1 MYYTPLL
8 LLVSTIVYALPM
20 DSIQTSAQDSRL
32 YIKREVSGEH
42 SGTAVMRPYVN
53 DNSPS
58 QATIVQWF
66 DPSYGPNSNAVAG
79 MQIKASVPSVSLDN
93 LDGLDSITCSGSL
106 VTVSLKSVTDVLTW
120 EDRDILLVIGSHHHC
135 GPDHTDVI
143 TLLLASSWSVNS
155 KTSTVVFNTVDPEA
169 AGVTGEYNIYVSLI
183 GDILTSPSEPDQSE
197 DLDHQGLEKRQSGT
211 GATTPDT
218 GKLSVNQQFN
228 GNLFHATGTK
238 TIANIPRGCKGKF
251 AILLRAAGI
260 LFKEPAVSLT
270 WNARVDIESKMDF
283 SAEIEKG
290 STTADP
296 VIVGG
301 PINPYTIPGV
311 LDATSKLSINA
322 CMDKELRDQAVNLP
336 SIISSFSKLYAQVKS
351 LESASTN
358 GLAGLGQA
366 DTIANAN
373 YKATGVVSLVSQ
385 LALQVQV
392 FGTKVISTTVEL
404 KPTAELNYEKAGHG
418 ATAGTRDFCVN
429 LKLSAT
435 FQAQILQGTPGQC
448 SVAGSSGKKTIYR
461 S

>member
-1 MYYTPLL
+1 MYSTPLL

-20 DSIQTSAQDSRL
+20 DSIQTPAQDSRL

-66 DPSYGPNSNAVAG
+66 DPSYGPNSNAVAS
-79 MQIKASVPSVSLDN
+79 MQVKASVPSVSLDN

-106 VTVSLKSVTDVLTW
+106 VTVSLKSVTDILTW
-120 EDRDILLVIGSHHHC
+120 EDDNILLIIGSHHHC

-143 TLLLASSWSVNS
+143 TMLLAYSWSVDS
-155 KTSTVVFNTVDPEA
+155 KASTVVFNTVDPEA

-183 GDILTSPSEPDQSE
+183 GDTSTSPSESNQSE
-197 DLDHQGLEKRQSGT
+197 DRGHQGLEKRQSDT
-211 GATTPDT
+211 DAATPDT
-218 GKLSVNQQFN
+218 RRLSVHKELN

-238 TIANIPRGCKGKF
+238 TITNIPRGCKGKF
-251 AILLRAAGI
+251 AILVRAAGM

-270 WNARVDIESKMDF
+270 WNARVDVQSKMDF

-290 STTADP
+290 SATVDP
-296 VIVGG
+296 VVVGG
-301 PINPYTIPGV
+301 PINPYTVPGV

-322 CMDKELRDQAVNLP
+322 CTDKELRDQAVNLP
-336 SIISSFSKLYAQVKS
+336 GIISSFSKLHAQVKS

-373 YKATGVVSLVSQ
+373 YKATAAVSLVPQ

-392 FGTKVISTTVEL
+392 FGTKVISTSIEL
-404 KPTAELNYEKAGHG
+404 KPTAEFNYEKAGHG

-429 LKLSAT
+429 LKLSAA
-435 FQAQILQGTPGQC
+435 FQAQILQGMSGQC
-448 SVAGSSGKKTIYR
+448 NVAGSSGKKTVYR